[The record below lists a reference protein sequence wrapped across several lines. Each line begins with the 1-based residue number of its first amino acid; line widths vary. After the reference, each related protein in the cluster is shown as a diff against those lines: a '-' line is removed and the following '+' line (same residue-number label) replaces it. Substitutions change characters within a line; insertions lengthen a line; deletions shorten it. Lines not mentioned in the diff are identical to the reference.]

1 MGWFEARDPEINMQ
15 HLGTVGFGYKQ
26 WRGVFYPA
34 GLKPA
39 SYLSFYANYFNSV
52 EIDSSFYGT
61 PKAETVDKWGRSVP
75 DGFMFCPKTPQQ
87 ITHDHRLHNMGDE
100 MGHFVETMGRLGGK
114 LGPILIQMPPDFTTA
129 ERAPLLRFLDQLPPN
144 VRYALEFRHLSWE
157 KSNINQL
164 LAERNVCRV
173 SADYV
178 IMPKLLHITTDFVY
192 LRFLGRHGR
201 YLTKDR
207 ELWDPTAELQRWNAR
222 LSRFNGTLFGYF
234 NNDYSGYSPE
244 ACRKFKQMRGL
255 SAELPQNPVQG
266 TLF

>member
-1 MGWFEARDPEINMQ
+1 MH

-26 WRGVFYPA
+26 WNGVFYPA

-61 PKAETVDKWGRSVP
+61 PRADTVDKWGNTVP
-75 DGFMFCPKTPQQ
+75 GSFKFCLKTPRQ
-87 ITHDHRLHNMGDE
+87 ITHDHRLHGMADD
-100 MGHFVETMGRLGGK
+100 MTHFVETASRLGDK

-129 ERAPLLRFLDQLPPN
+129 ERATLYEFLDQLPTSA
-144 VRYALEFRHLSWE
+144 RYALEFRHLSWE
-157 KSNINQL
+157 QSDINQQL
-164 LAERNVCRV
+164 SDRNICRV

-178 IMPKLLHITTDFVY
+178 IMPKAAHITTDFVY

-201 YLTKDR
+201 YATKDK
-207 ELWDPTAELQRWNAR
+207 EMWDPTAELQKWRAQ
-222 LSRFNGTLFGYF
+222 LDGFTGEIFGYF

-244 ACRKFKQMRGL
+244 ACRKFKQML
-255 SAELPQNPVQG
+255 DIPAELPQNPVQG
-266 TLF
+266 SLF